1 MNLQIIRLA
10 HDEIYGII
18 FPFLAHMLHKK
29 STSYQRRPGRL
40 SSAQKQAMHDSEFL
54 IISTDSKAIDCIIGR
69 YDQCTVEIGFGMG
82 DHLLNDVKNNPQ
94 HLHIGIDLYQAGI
107 ARVLRQIVQRGDKNC
122 YIICADASD
131 AIAEWP
137 AKSIDRINIHHP
149 DPWPKKRHHKRRL
162 IQTAFI
168 QQCLNTLKE
177 SGVIEIVTDDSDY
190 FTDIK
195 VLLSDRYNTK
205 DILIGSNR
213 QATSKYGHKAISEGR
228 EIQAIKLVKNT
239 PR

>member
-1 MNLQIIRLA
+1 
-10 HDEIYGII
+10 
-18 FPFLAHMLHKK
+18 MLHKK

-54 IISTDSKAIDCIIGR
+54 ITSNDRKIINSIADS
-69 YDQCTVEIGFGMG
+69 YDQCIVEIGFGMG

-94 HLHIGIDLYQAGI
+94 HLHVGIDLYQAGI

-137 AKSIDRINIHHP
+137 AESIDRINIHHP

-162 IQTAFI
+162 IQSAFI

-177 SGVIEIVTDDSDY
+177 SGVIEIITDDSEY

-195 VLLSDRYNTK
+195 TLLSDRYGSEN
-205 DILIGSNR
+205 ISIESNR

-239 PR
+239 SR